1 MEDKHQKFSLTW
13 FFRLFLNSQAVTFL
27 LVTLL
32 TFLTIFI
39 FSKISFFIQ
48 TNRKLFRNC
57 IVTDDFNRS
66 FVLPIKS
73 DG

>member
-32 TFLTIFI
+32 TFFDHIYF
-39 FSKISFFIQ
+39 
-48 TNRKLFRNC
+48 
-57 IVTDDFNRS
+57 
-66 FVLPIKS
+66 
-73 DG
+73 

>member
-39 FSKISFFIQ
+39 FSKISFY
-48 TNRKLFRNC
+48 
-57 IVTDDFNRS
+57 
-66 FVLPIKS
+66 S
-73 DG
+73 DQ